1 MECGKNEPTYSQVDS
16 HFGNWN
22 LYGIL
27 NLERDILRVKVY

>member
-1 MECGKNEPTYSQVDS
+1 MECGKNEPTYS